1 MIAPMTKLT
10 MLIYHRDYNKFLTDL
25 RDHGV
30 VHVHAKKETLQD
42 ENMKAKMTEVKHV
55 NNVVKLLEKSTSQQ
69 ANKSTSEVASR
80 QLGDLK
86 NEALIA
92 HIDQQYAKIDSIQQ
106 EIASLQKDN
115 NIYAQW
121 GNFPEERLNLIKANN
136 WDVRFFTVPSRKYD
150 NAWEEEFNAFLV
162 NELAGFKYFT
172 TITPKGKDI
181 NLDAESFH
189 FPAMTK
195 SEIESKIDEL
205 KQELT
210 DINQY
215 LADIADDAIA
225 LLKEYKQSVLE
236 DADFYKVSEAAQHLA
251 DDKIMALEGWV
262 PTEIEAET
270 ISWLKKED
278 IYFEATVPEKG
289 VDNPPIKLKN
299 RRFAKLF
306 EMIGNMYS
314 IPTYWELDMTPFF
327 APFFV
332 LFFGF
337 CMGDCGYGALLVIVS
352 LALILSKKLKE
363 MQNVLWLVFFLGLG
377 TVAMGI
383 VSGTF
388 FGVPLLDVDIPFVN
402 KLKGIMFKPDGLYS
416 AFYVSLIIGV
426 FQILF
431 GMCLKVINKTKMTG
445 FASALPTIGW
455 VILLLGGII
464 TYLVDGIGTPF
475 YICVI
480 VGAVF
485 IFLLNGP
492 LNKIYS
498 PFVNIGSGL
507 WDTYNMA
514 TGLLGDVLSYIRL
527 FALGLS
533 GSILGLVFND
543 LAIKM
548 SPDIP
553 IVGTIVMLII
563 LLLGHTMNIALSALS
578 AFVHPMR
585 LTFVEFYKNSGFV
598 GGAKQYE
605 PFKKNNNQVA

>member
-1 MIAPMTKLT
+1 MITPMTKLT
-10 MLIYHRDYNKFLTDL
+10 MLIYHRDYEKFLINL
-25 RDHGV
+25 REHGV
-30 VHVHAKKETLQD
+30 VHVHAKKQTLQD
-42 ENMKAKMTEVKHV
+42 ENMKAKMTEVKHI
-55 NNVVKLLEKSTSQQ
+55 NNTIKQLNAISQRNTDNGLQ
-69 ANKSTSEVASR
+69 TLTTELR
-80 QLGDLK
+80 
-86 NEALIA
+86 NEELTAFVDKKFA
-92 HIDQQYAKIDSIQQ
+92 EIDSIQQ
-106 EIASLQKDN
+106 EIASLQKDG

-121 GNFPEERLNLIKANN
+121 GNFPEERLNQIKANN

-150 NAWEEEFNAFLV
+150 NAWEEEFNAFII
-162 NELAGFKYFT
+162 NEIAGFKYFT
-172 TITPKGKDI
+172 TINAIGKDI
-181 NLDAESFH
+181 NIDAEDFH
-189 FPAMTK
+189 FPLMSK
-195 SEIESKIDEL
+195 SEIEAKKNQLKDEIN
-205 KQELT
+205 
-210 DINQY
+210 DINNY
-215 LADIADDAIA
+215 LTSIAENAVTH
-225 LLKEYKQSVLE
+225 LNEYKRSVIE
-236 DADFYKVSEAAQHLA
+236 DADFYKVSEAAERLA

-262 PTEIEAET
+262 PTEIKDNTVE
-270 ISWLKKED
+270 WLGNED
-278 IYFEATVPEKG
+278 IYFEATEPEKG

-299 RRFAKLF
+299 RRFARLF

-314 IPTYWELDMTPFF
+314 TPTYWELDMTPFF

-337 CMGDCGYGALLVIVS
+337 CMGDCGYGALLVLVS
-352 LALILSKKLKE
+352 LGLIISKKFKD

-383 VSGTF
+383 ISGTF
-388 FGVPLLDVDIPFVN
+388 FGIPLLDVDIPFVN
-402 KLKGIMFKPDGLYS
+402 KLKSVMFQPDGLYS

-431 GMCLKVINKTKMTG
+431 GMCLKIINITKMQG
-445 FASALPTIGW
+445 FAASVSTIGW
-455 VILLLGGII
+455 VILLLGGIV
-464 TYLVDGIGTPF
+464 TFLVDGIGTPF
-475 YICVI
+475 YACMI
-480 VGAVF
+480 VGAVL

-543 LAIKM
+543 LAVKM

-553 IVGTIVMLII
+553 VIGTIVTIII
-563 LLLGHTMNIALSALS
+563 LLFGHTMNIGLSALS

-585 LTFVEFYKNSGFV
+585 LTFVEFYKNSGFG

-605 PFKKNNNQVA
+605 PFRKN

>member
-10 MLIYHRDYNKFLTDL
+10 MLIYHRDYSKFLNAL

-30 VHVHAKKETLQD
+30 VHVHAKKQTLQD
-42 ENMKAKMTEVKHV
+42 EVLKAKMTEVKHI
-55 NNVVKLLEKSTSQQ
+55 NNIVKSLSQWST
-69 ANKSTSEVASR
+69 AKKR
-80 QLGDLK
+80 QIKTELRDKDLT
-86 NEALIA
+86 AF
-92 HIDQQYAKIDSIQQ
+92 IDSKLAEIDSIQQ
-106 EIASLQKDN
+106 EIVSLQKDD
-115 NIYAQW
+115 NIYSQW
-121 GNFPEERLNLIKANN
+121 GTFPEERLELIKDNN
-136 WDVRFFTVPSRKYD
+136 WDVRFFSVPSRKYD

-162 NELAGFKYFT
+162 NELAGFKYFI
-172 TITPKGKDI
+172 TITAKGKEVNI
-181 NLDAESFH
+181 DAETFH

-195 SEIESKIDEL
+195 SEIEAKIDEL
-205 KQELT
+205 RQKSV
-210 DINQY
+210 DIKAH
-215 LADIADDAIA
+215 LADIAEDAIHH
-225 LLKEYKQSVLE
+225 LNEYKQSVIN
-236 DADFYKVSEAAQHLA
+236 DANFYKVSEAAERLA
-251 DDKIMALEGWV
+251 DDKLMALEGWV
-262 PTEIEAET
+262 PTEIEADT
-270 ISWLKKED
+270 IAWLSNED
-278 IYFEATVPEKG
+278 IYFEATEPEKG

-299 RRFAKLF
+299 RSFARLF

-337 CMGDCGYGALLVIVS
+337 CMGDCGYGALLTIAA
-352 LALILSKKLKE
+352 LALIISRKFKDI
-363 MQNVLWLVFFLGLG
+363 QNVLWLVFFLGLG

-388 FGVPLLDVDIPFVN
+388 FGIPLLDIDIPFVN
-402 KLKGIMFKPDGLYS
+402 KLKSFMFKPEGLYS

-431 GMCLKVINKTKMTG
+431 GMCLKIINQTKMRG
-445 FASALPTIGW
+445 FASALPTVGW

-464 TYLVDGIGTPF
+464 TFLIDGIGTAF
-475 YICVI
+475 YICMI
-480 VGAVF
+480 TGAVF

-498 PFVNIGSGL
+498 PFVNIGTGL

-543 LAIKM
+543 LAVQM

-553 IVGTIVMLII
+553 VLGTIVTIII
-563 LLLGHTMNIALSALS
+563 LLLGHTMNLALSALS

-605 PFKKNNNQVA
+605 PFRKD

>member
-1 MIAPMTKLT
+1 MITPMTKLT
-10 MLIYHRDYNKFLTDL
+10 MLIYHRDYKKFLNDL

-42 ENMKAKMTEVKHV
+42 DNMKAKMTEVKHV

-69 ANKSTSEVASR
+69 ANKPTSEVASR
-80 QLGDLK
+80 QIGDLK

-92 HIDQQYAKIDSIQQ
+92 HIDKKFAEIDSIQQ
-106 EIASLQKDN
+106 EILSLQKDD

-121 GNFPEERLNLIKANN
+121 GKFPEERLNLIKANN
-136 WDVRFFTVPSRKYD
+136 WDVRFFTVPSKKYD
-150 NAWEEEFNAFLV
+150 NAWEQEFNAFLV
-162 NELAGFKYFT
+162 NEVSGFSYFT
-172 TITPKGKDI
+172 TFTPKDKDVNI
-181 NLDAESFH
+181 NAEAFH

-195 SEIESKIDEL
+195 SEIENKIEEL
-205 KQELT
+205 KNELN
-210 DINQY
+210 DIKTY
-215 LADIADDAIA
+215 LSDVAEEAINR
-225 LLKEYKQSVLE
+225 LNEYKQSIID
-236 DADFYKVSEAAQHLA
+236 DANFYKVSEAAQHLA

-262 PTEIEAET
+262 PTEIEADT
-270 ISWLKKED
+270 IGWLKKED
-278 IYFEATVPEKG
+278 IYFEATAPEKG

-337 CMGDCGYGALLVIVS
+337 CMGDCGYGALICLVT
-352 LALILSKKLKE
+352 LGLIISKKLKD
-363 MQNVLWLVFFLGLG
+363 MQNVLWLGFFLGLG
-377 TVAMGI
+377 TVVMGTI
-383 VSGTF
+383 SGTF
-388 FGVPLLDVDIPFVN
+388 FGIPLLDVDIPIVN
-402 KLKGIMFKPDGLYS
+402 RLKTIMFKPDGLYS
-416 AFYVSLIIGV
+416 AFYVSLIVGV

-431 GMCLKVINKTKMTG
+431 GMCLKIINQTRLYG
-445 FASALPTIGW
+445 FGAALSTIGW
-455 VILLLGGII
+455 VILLLGGIV
-464 TYLVDGIGTPF
+464 TFLVDGIGIPF
-475 YICVI
+475 YACVI
-480 VGAVF
+480 IGCIL

-492 LNKIYS
+492 INS
-498 PFVNIGSGL
+498 VAAPFKNIGSGL

-543 LAIKM
+543 LAMNMK
-548 SPDIP
+548 PDIP
-553 IVGTIVMLII
+553 VIGTIVMLLI
-563 LLLGHTMNIALSALS
+563 LVFGHAMNIALSALS

-598 GGAKQYE
+598 GGAKEYE
-605 PFKKNNNQVA
+605 PFKKN